1 MPDLTRGRLGAVCCA
16 DEVSHWTLVRCQLTQ
31 GGDTERREETG
42 VINLFRWWQW
52 IISASGY
59 ECAVLPIT
67 RWFEVTFG
75 YLIDKTHHPPQPLY
89 LIFNQ
94 PLAQS
99 KLHHQRSCYL
109 LRQELKKC
117 PSPSSL
123 KFWSFQSSSLS
134 LKSSSSLSELFSYIV
149 GQSKPK
155 VLRLVFEEM
164 VLFLNIFAWS
174 FLSQLVTSLAVDGE
188 SQLG

>member
-1 MPDLTRGRLGAVCCA
+1 MGVSTHCNYPHSFDFSAMFESECGELIVTCLTWPGAGWGRCA

-42 VINLFRWWQW
+42 VINLLRWWQW

-67 RWFEVTFG
+67 RWFEVTLG

-117 PSPSSL
+117 CSSVPVQFEIL
-123 KFWSFQSSSLS
+123 ELS
-134 LKSSSSLSELFSYIV
+134 IFIIKS
-149 GQSKPK
+149 
-155 VLRLVFEEM
+155 
-164 VLFLNIFAWS
+164 
-174 FLSQLVTSLAVDGE
+174 
-188 SQLG
+188 